1 MQTPSNKTG
10 SGLAAGGGLLVILAA
25 LAALTALAG
34 GAAAAADTGL
44 EEIGVVHADT
54 LFVDRELVIKAAL
67 RHNEMLAASGEMRAA
82 ADADALG
89 AWRGFLPRVSLGA
102 YRLRT
107 DDALYGFG
115 FKLNQRRATMAD
127 FAAPPAGNTLNE
139 PGVGENNIMQVRLQ
153 QPVFNAGMALYG
165 KKAADAM
172 AGAARHEHA
181 RAAET
186 VRFHAVQAYEGLV
199 LAKAYEGVIL
209 AALASSDGHV
219 ERSQAMVDNE
229 MVTEADLLQA
239 KVHRDGLRQ
248 RLIEVRNL
256 AATAGDHIRMLTAVS
271 TSLPLAPAGDRAGAA
286 TDAAIGAI
294 SAADRGDVAGR
305 ADVLAAREQAAAA
318 AHMAKVAR
326 GAMLPHLNLQ
336 AEKNWFHRDEL
347 FGDEADSWTFGV
359 YATWDVFSG
368 LEDVGALRKAR
379 AQSRA
384 AAHLADSAQRQ
395 AGLELDQAR
404 REAAAAAEKL
414 GVAADAVVSA
424 RESLRIV
431 DEMYREGLAS
441 MVDLLDVQAMA
452 TQAEGALVQARH
464 DLRVSEAGM
473 IYAGAIDPAAGRE
486 DRE

>member
-1 MQTPSNKTG
+1 MLNPDIRTG
-10 SGLAAGGGLLVILAA
+10 ARLAALGGLLVLLAP
-25 LAALTALAG
+25 LAG
-34 GAAAAADTGL
+34 PAAAGTGL
-44 EEIGVVHADT
+44 EELGVVRNDT
-54 LFVDRELVIKAAL
+54 LLVERDLVIAAAL
-67 RHNEMLAASGEMRAA
+67 RHNEMLAAGGEVRAA
-82 ADADALG
+82 ADAEALG

-139 PGVGENNIMQVRLQ
+139 PGIGENNILQVRVQ
-153 QPVFNAGMALYG
+153 QPVFNAGMGLYG

-199 LAKAYEGVIL
+199 LAKAYETVLL
-209 AALASSDGHV
+209 AALASADGHV
-219 ERSQAMVDNE
+219 AQAQAMVDNE
-229 MVTEADLLQA
+229 MATEADLLQA

-256 AATAGDHIRMLTAVS
+256 AATAGDHIRMLTAAD
-271 TSLPLAPAGDRAGAA
+271 TPAPRPGRRPGRRRSGATGSDGAGNAA
-286 TDAAIGAI
+286 A
-294 SAADRGDVAGR
+294 R

-414 GVAADAVVSA
+414 DVAADAVVSA

-452 TQAEGALVQARH
+452 TQAEGDLVRARH
-464 DLRVSEAGM
+464 DLRVSEART
-473 IYAGAIDPAAGRE
+473 IYAGAIDPAA
-486 DRE
+486 DREERE

>member
-25 LAALTALAG
+25 LTMLSG

-44 EEIGVVHADT
+44 DEIGVVRGDT
-54 LFVDRELVIKAAL
+54 LRVERDLVIAAAL

-139 PGVGENNIMQVRLQ
+139 PGIGENNIMQVRVQ

-209 AALASSDGHV
+209 AALASADGHV
-219 ERSQAMVDNE
+219 EQAQAMVDNE
-229 MVTEADLLQA
+229 MATEADLLQA

-256 AATAGDHIRMLTAVS
+256 AATAGDHIRLLTAVS
-271 TSLPLAPAGDRAGAA
+271 TSLPLAPAGDRDGAA
-286 TDAAIGAI
+286 TGANG
-294 SAADRGDVAGR
+294 AADHRDAGDAAGR

-395 AGLELDQAR
+395 AGLELDRAR

-441 MVDLLDVQAMA
+441 MIDLLDVQAMA

>member
-1 MQTPSNKTG
+1 MLNPDIGTG
-10 SGLAAGGGLLVILAA
+10 ARLAALGGLLVLLAS
-25 LAALTALAG
+25 LAG
-34 GAAAAADTGL
+34 PAAAGTGL
-44 EEIGVVHADT
+44 EELGVVRNDT
-54 LFVDRELVIKAAL
+54 LLVDRDLVIAAAL
-67 RHNEMLAASGEMRAA
+67 RHNEMLAAGGEVRAA
-82 ADADALG
+82 ADAEALG

-127 FAAPPAGNTLNE
+127 FAAPPAGNALNE
-139 PGVGENNIMQVRLQ
+139 PGIGENNILQVRVQ

-172 AGAARHEHA
+172 AGAARHEQA

-199 LAKAYEGVIL
+199 LAKAYETVLL
-209 AALASSDGHV
+209 AALASADAHV
-219 ERSQAMVDNE
+219 AQAQAMVDNE
-229 MVTEADLLQA
+229 MATEADLLQA
-239 KVHRDGLRQ
+239 RVHRDGLRQ
-248 RLIEVRNL
+248 RLIEVRHQ
-256 AATAGDHIRMLTAVS
+256 AATAGEHILLLTAAD
-271 TSLPLAPAGDRAGAA
+271 TALPLAPAAAPADDRARGADGA
-286 TDAAIGAI
+286 GNAAA
-294 SAADRGDVAGR
+294 R

-347 FGDEADSWTFGV
+347 FGDEADSWTFGI

-384 AAHLADSAQRQ
+384 AAHMADFAQRQ

-404 REAAAAAEKL
+404 REAVAAAERL
-414 GVAADAVVSA
+414 AVAADAVVSA

-452 TQAEGALVQARH
+452 TQAEGDLVRARH
-464 DLRVSEAGM
+464 DLRVSEART
-473 IYAGAIDPAAGRE
+473 IYAGAIDPAADRE

>member
-1 MQTPSNKTG
+1 MFKKVLIANRGEIAVRIIRACRDLGIQSVGLFEPSDQGSLHVRFADEVVRLDSSHGYMDHQVVLQAAKDTG
-10 SGLAAGGGLLVILAA
+10 ADAIHPGYGFLAEDPAFVEACEEAGIVFIGPPSSVVSALRDNLGARERVAAAGCLVRRCV
-25 LAALTALAG
+25 AG
-34 GAAAAADTGL
+34 DTG
-44 EEIGVVHADT
+44 
-54 LFVDRELVIKAAL
+54 
-67 RHNEMLAASGEMRAA
+67 
-82 ADADALG
+82 DA
-89 AWRGFLPRVSLGA
+89 
-102 YRLRT
+102 
-107 DDALYGFG
+107 
-115 FKLNQRRATMAD
+115 
-127 FAAPPAGNTLNE
+127 
-139 PGVGENNIMQVRLQ
+139 
-153 QPVFNAGMALYG
+153 
-165 KKAADAM
+165 
-172 AGAARHEHA
+172 
-181 RAAET
+181 
-186 VRFHAVQAYEGLV
+186 
-199 LAKAYEGVIL
+199 
-209 AALASSDGHV
+209 
-219 ERSQAMVDNE
+219 
-229 MVTEADLLQA
+229 
-239 KVHRDGLRQ
+239 
-248 RLIEVRNL
+248 
-256 AATAGDHIRMLTAVS
+256 
-271 TSLPLAPAGDRAGAA
+271 
-286 TDAAIGAI
+286 
-294 SAADRGDVAGR
+294 AGR
-305 ADVLAAREQAAAA
+305 ADVLAARAQAAAA
-318 AHMAKVAR
+318 ANMAKVAR

-414 GVAADAVVSA
+414 DVAADAVVSA

>member
-1 MQTPSNKTG
+1 
-10 SGLAAGGGLLVILAA
+10 
-25 LAALTALAG
+25 
-34 GAAAAADTGL
+34 
-44 EEIGVVHADT
+44 
-54 LFVDRELVIKAAL
+54 
-67 RHNEMLAASGEMRAA
+67 
-82 ADADALG
+82 
-89 AWRGFLPRVSLGA
+89 
-102 YRLRT
+102 
-107 DDALYGFG
+107 
-115 FKLNQRRATMAD
+115 
-127 FAAPPAGNTLNE
+127 
-139 PGVGENNIMQVRLQ
+139 MQVRVQ
-153 QPVFNAGMALYG
+153 QPVFNAGMGLYG

-209 AALASSDGHV
+209 AALASSDGRV
-219 ERSQAMVDNE
+219 EQAQAMVDNE
-229 MVTEADLLQA
+229 MATEADLLQA

-271 TSLPLAPAGDRAGAA
+271 TSLPLAPAGNRAGAESGA
-286 TDAAIGAI
+286 TARTDA
-294 SAADRGDVAGR
+294 GDTGDAAGR
-305 ADVLAAREQAAAA
+305 ADVLAARAQAAAA
-318 AHMAKVAR
+318 ANMAKVAR

-414 GVAADAVVSA
+414 DVAADAVVSA

>member
-1 MQTPSNKTG
+1 MQIPGNKTG
-10 SGLAAGGGLLVILAA
+10 TRLAAAGGLLVVLMS
-25 LAALTALAG
+25 LSVPAG
-34 GAAAAADTGL
+34 PAAAAADTGL
-44 EEIGVVHADT
+44 EEIGVVLGDT
-54 LFVDRELVIKAAL
+54 LFVDRGLVIAAAL
-67 RHNEMLAASGEMRAA
+67 RHNEMLAASGEMSAA
-82 ADADALG
+82 AAADALG

-139 PGVGENNIMQVRLQ
+139 PGVGENNIMQVRVQ

-172 AGAARHEHA
+172 AGAARLEHA

-199 LAKAYEGVIL
+199 LAKAYESVML
-209 AALASSDGHV
+209 AALASADAHV
-219 ERSQAMVDNE
+219 EQAQAMVDND
-229 MVTEADLLQA
+229 MATEADLLQA
-239 KVHRDGLRQ
+239 KVHRAGLHQ
-248 RLIEVRNL
+248 RLIDVRNL
-256 AATAGDHIRMLTAVS
+256 AATAGDHIRLLTAVN
-271 TSLPLAPAGDRAGAA
+271 TPLPLAPAAVQTPVGVAAGAA
-286 TDAAIGAI
+286 TRDGAG
-294 SAADRGDVAGR
+294 SAAARS
-305 ADVLAAREQAAAA
+305 DVLAAREQAAAA

-379 AQSRA
+379 AQGRA
-384 AAHLADSAQRQ
+384 AAHMADFAQRQ

-404 REAAAAAEKL
+404 REAGAAAERL
-414 GVAADAVVSA
+414 AVAADAVVSA

-452 TQAEGALVQARH
+452 TQTEGDHVQARH
-464 DLRVSEAGM
+464 DLRVSEAKT

>member
-1 MQTPSNKTG
+1 MQTPGNKTG
-10 SGLAAGGGLLVILAA
+10 SGLAAGGGLLMVLAT
-25 LAALTALAG
+25 LSLLAG
-34 GAAAAADTGL
+34 PAAAAADTGL
-44 EEIGVVHADT
+44 EEIGVVRDDT
-54 LFVDRELVIKAAL
+54 LYVDRASVITAAL

-82 ADADALG
+82 ADAEALG

-139 PGVGENNIMQVRLQ
+139 PGIGENNIMQVRVQ

-172 AGAARHEHA
+172 AGAARHEQA

-199 LAKAYEGVIL
+199 LAKAYESVLL
-209 AALASSDGHV
+209 AALASADGHL
-219 ERSQAMVDNE
+219 EQAQAMVDNE
-229 MVTEADLLQA
+229 MATEADLLQA
-239 KVHRDGLRQ
+239 KVHRGGLRQ

-256 AATAGDHIRMLTAVS
+256 AATAGEHIRLLTAVN
-271 TSLPLAPAGDRAGAA
+271 TSLPLAPAAEAAPTGAAGTSGAAVVAHDPPAGAA
-286 TDAAIGAI
+286 ER
-294 SAADRGDVAGR
+294 S
-305 ADVLAAREQAAAA
+305 DVLAARAQAAAA

-384 AAHLADSAQRQ
+384 AAHMADFAQRQ
-395 AGLELDQAR
+395 AGLELDQAS
-404 REAAAAAEKL
+404 REVGASAERL
-414 GVAADAVVSA
+414 AVAADAVVSA

-452 TQAEGALVQARH
+452 TQTEGDLVQARH
-464 DLRVSEAGM
+464 DLRVSEART
-473 IYAGAIDPAAGRE
+473 IYAGAIDPEAGRE